1 MNPIISL
8 IAPAYNVEK
17 YIEACIHSCENQD
30 LPRDSYE
37 IIIVNDGSTDSTY
50 STIERLS
57 GVYENIRIV
66 TQKNQGL
73 SVARNN
79 GFKLARGKYV
89 WFIDSDDRIS
99 SNCLGKCLEIM
110 ERDDLDALAVA
121 PSVPFR
127 EIFPYKFD
135 SEADV
140 SKVYDGESF
149 LLDSGFFVVG
159 AWCYIFKRQFWHN
172 NNFEFYPGISYED
185 TQLIPWAI
193 AHCMRIAGLTKFSC
207 YDYIQRNGSIMNTP
221 VNQHKIKSIAMIVN
235 SHLDYSAQISS
246 ERLKNYFLENSTRQ
260 YISGIKMSVQSERG
274 DVNVFLN
281 CIRKYPTKV
290 GKFPYSLYQLFVL
303 KYPLIFAKLL
313 RLLKKYDS

>member
-17 YIEACIHSCENQD
+17 YIEACVHSCENQD

-89 WFIDSDDRIS
+89 WFIDSDDCIS

-110 ERDDLDALAVA
+110 ERDDLDALVVA

-140 SKVYDGESF
+140 SKVYDGESLSEHGAIYLSVSF
-149 LLDSGFFVVG
+149 GTTIILSFILEYHTRILNLFHGQLLI
-159 AWCYIFKRQFWHN
+159 AC
-172 NNFEFYPGISYED
+172 ELPG
-185 TQLIPWAI
+185 
-193 AHCMRIAGLTKFSC
+193 
-207 YDYIQRNGSIMNTP
+207 
-221 VNQHKIKSIAMIVN
+221 
-235 SHLDYSAQISS
+235 
-246 ERLKNYFLENSTRQ
+246 
-260 YISGIKMSVQSERG
+260 
-274 DVNVFLN
+274 
-281 CIRKYPTKV
+281 
-290 GKFPYSLYQLFVL
+290 
-303 KYPLIFAKLL
+303 
-313 RLLKKYDS
+313 